1 MHIVRVIRDNG
12 EEVNGGRLSTNHLI
26 IPDVQTKKGVPTKHL
41 KYVGE
46 YIANKQPEVIVCMG
60 DFADMPSLSS
70 YDKGTKGF
78 EGRRY
83 NKDIEAAH
91 NAMGILLAPIH
102 ALNKKL
108 KRSKKTQY
116 TPRMI
121 MIMGNHEYRIN
132 RAINSDSILDGT
144 ISTDDLGYAEAGWE
158 VVPFLETIEVD
169 GVTYSH
175 FFPRGN
181 NGRVMQ
187 NTRGAPSALAQ
198 GQREMRSCT
207 SGHLQG
213 IDFNVRQLG
222 DRRLYNIIAGS
233 CYLHDEDYLSP
244 QGTEYWRGII
254 HKFDVKDG
262 MYDPLFLS
270 LEYLERRYK

>member
-1 MHIVRVIRDNG
+1 MRTKIMKRTKRP
-12 EEVNGGRLSTNHLI
+12 SHLA
-26 IPDVQTKKGVPTKHL
+26 IPDIQAKEGVGTAHL
-41 KYVGE
+41 TYIGKYIVH
-46 YIANKQPEVIVCMG
+46 KQPDIIICLG
-60 DFADMPSLSS
+60 DFGDMPSLSS

-83 NKDIEAAH
+83 KKDIAASKA
-91 NAMGILLAPIH
+91 AMSTLLAPIRQYNEQRRK
-102 ALNKKL
+102 NKKSL
-108 KRSKKTQY
+108 YK
-116 TPRMI
+116 PRMV
-121 MIMGNHEYRIN
+121 MCLGNHENRID
-132 RAINSDSILDGT
+132 RAVSRDAILEDT
-144 ISTDDLGYAEAGWE
+144 ISIADLGYAEDGWE
-158 VVPFLETIEVD
+158 VYPFLETVTID

-175 FFPRGN
+175 FFPRSN

-213 IDFNVRQLG
+213 LDFNVRQLG
-222 DRRLYNIIAGS
+222 DRRIYNLIAGS
-233 CYLHDEDYLSP
+233 CYTHDEDYLSP

-254 HKFDVKDG
+254 HKFDVHDG

-270 LEYLERRYK
+270 LDYLERRYK

>member
-1 MHIVRVIRDNG
+1 MITDHIA
-12 EEVNGGRLSTNHLI
+12 
-26 IPDVQTKKGVPTKHL
+26 IPDIQSKEGVPTKHL
-41 KYVGE
+41 SHIGQ
-46 YIANKQPEVIVCMG
+46 YIVHKQPEVVVCLG

-70 YDKGTKGF
+70 YDRGTKGF

-83 NKDIEAAH
+83 QKDIEASKA
-91 NAMGILLAPIH
+91 AMDVLLAPLREYNEKQRQTKH
-102 ALNKKL
+102 K
-108 KRSKKTQY
+108 QY
-116 TPRMI
+116 LPRMV
-121 MIMGNHEYRIN
+121 MLLGNHENRIN
-132 RAINSDSILDGT
+132 RAIQSNAILDGT

-158 VVPFLETIEVD
+158 VVDFLDTITID

-175 FFPRGN
+175 YFPRAT

-213 IDFNVRQLG
+213 LDFNIRQLG
-222 DRRLYNIIAGS
+222 DRRIYNLIAGS

-244 QGTEYWRGII
+244 QGTEYWRGIV

-270 LEYLERRYK
+270 LDYLERRYG